1 MDVDEAI
8 SGRRSVREYTT
19 QAVEGQTIYYLINA
33 AILAPNAVNQQ
44 PWTFTVVRDQGL
56 LDRISRGAKSHMLMT
71 MPASPHSDH
80 FRSLLNE
87 PNQIFYRARLGQS
100 LAIVPR
106 SLGVWNRIL
115 QLHTEKAH
123 EGDAIMILVLR
134 RSSSVIRR
142 TYHRRSRARSR
153 KFAGSANGYLLL
165 SYGRNLV
172 AV

>member
-1 MDVDEAI
+1 MHVDEAI
-8 SGRRSVREYTT
+8 LGRRSVPEYTT
-19 QAVEGQTIYYLINA
+19 QAVDGQTIYRRINA

-44 PWTFTVVRDQGL
+44 LWTFTVVRDQGL
-56 LDRISRGAKSHMLMT
+56 LDRISRDAKSHMLMT

-87 PNQIFYRARLGQS
+87 PNFQIFYRAPVL
-100 LAIVPR
+100 
-106 SLGVWNRIL
+106 IL
-115 QLHTEKAH
+115 
-123 EGDAIMILVLR
+123 IRLR